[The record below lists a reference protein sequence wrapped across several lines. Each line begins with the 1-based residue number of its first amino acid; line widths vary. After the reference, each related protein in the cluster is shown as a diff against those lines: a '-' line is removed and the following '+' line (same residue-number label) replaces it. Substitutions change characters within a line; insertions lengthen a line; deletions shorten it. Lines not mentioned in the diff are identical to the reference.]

1 MGTQRVKERT
11 MERVDPSLWQR
22 ADMRVALAARDIAG
36 VFRLLQMAGVSQRR
50 IAALTGQ
57 SQSEIS
63 EILAGRQVVSYDVL
77 ARIADGLG
85 VARGTLGLA
94 IGIRLE
100 QGVQFGLGR
109 WRRCSVG
116 QRLILVR
123 SGRWRL
129 RSETESRRESGRETG
144 LPIRLPVR
152 RVRAGSVRRART
164 FSRCLVFGAAPEAPA
179 SRRRRLRWSAG
190 VAWLG
195 RGGGPVGRNPPRL
208 GSGICRRR
216 TG

>member
-1 MGTQRVKERT
+1 RFGRRNL
-11 MERVDPSLWQR
+11 RFGRYR
-22 ADMRVALAARDIAG
+22 ALG
-36 VFRLLQMAGVSQRR
+36 LGFRLSLGFGRIGLRFRR
-50 IAALTGQ
+50 DRLR
-57 SQSEIS
+57 
-63 EILAGRQVVSYDVL
+63 LDVGGGCL
-77 ARIADGLG
+77 RSLLLDRLVERRLVERSSRI
-85 VARGTLGLA
+85 RGTLGLA

-152 RVRAGSVRRART
+152 RVRASSVRRART
-164 FSRCLVFGAAPEAPA
+164 FSRCLVLGAAPEAPA

-195 RGGGPVGRNPPRL
+195 RGGGPGGRNPPRL